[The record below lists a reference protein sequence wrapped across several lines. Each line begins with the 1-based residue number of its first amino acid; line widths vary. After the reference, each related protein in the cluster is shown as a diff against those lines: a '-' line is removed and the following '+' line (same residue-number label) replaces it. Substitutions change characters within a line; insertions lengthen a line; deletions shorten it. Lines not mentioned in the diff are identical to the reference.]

1 MKKKSLFILIP
12 LIGYI
17 GLWILGSVLFLVYFE
32 IFNIPMNL
40 EYTVMIQRIPA
51 VLAILTVPLC
61 SSASFFITTKIM
73 LRKFVSLNATEVFQV
88 GIISLLFTIGFDLLI
103 TVIIEKVNIL
113 VFPVNLMYLFAWLVI
128 VPSVILAGKT
138 RKNNNLD
145 EAQAEH

>member
-17 GLWILGSVLFLVYFE
+17 GLWILGSVLFLVHFE